1 MVAYWLSVLDSL
13 CWKFSDYWK
22 ITNFMCFGYY
32 CDKRGYDIQCLILE
46 NLRTIW
52 GGLITVG
59 YWLFRIVG
67 IPKSENG
74 CKFVMFDLV

>member
-1 MVAYWLSVLDSL
+1 MAHLVERLLDRSVLSL
-13 CWKFSDYWK
+13 S
-22 ITNFMCFGYY
+22 
-32 CDKRGYDIQCLILE
+32 DKRDYDIQCLILE

-74 CKFVMFDLV
+74 CKFVMSDLV

>member
-1 MVAYWLSVLDSL
+1 
-13 CWKFSDYWK
+13 
-22 ITNFMCFGYY
+22 
-32 CDKRGYDIQCLILE
+32 LILE

-74 CKFVMFDLV
+74 CKFVMSDLV